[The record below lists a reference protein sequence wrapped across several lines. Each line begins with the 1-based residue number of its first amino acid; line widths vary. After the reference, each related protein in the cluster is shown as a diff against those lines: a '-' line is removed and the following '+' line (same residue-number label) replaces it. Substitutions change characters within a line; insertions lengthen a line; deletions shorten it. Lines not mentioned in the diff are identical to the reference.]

1 MSTPIRHH
9 PDSATLMS
17 FAAGALA
24 EPLAAAC
31 SVHASMCAQC
41 RAELRDMELV
51 GAALLGST
59 PVHSG
64 KVAAPVKPPE
74 PILAERAS
82 NDRSAIS
89 EALPAPIATR
99 YGLTLEQIPWKR
111 LAPGIWQHRLELSP
125 GAQGELYFI
134 KLAPGCPL
142 PLHGHT
148 GVELTVVLT
157 GAFVDAFGEYRR
169 GDMQDIDHSI
179 EHQPLGDGDEGCIC
193 LVAAEGPY
201 LLKG

>member
-1 MSTPIRHH
+1 MTTIRHH

-31 SVHASMCAQC
+31 SVHASMCATC
-41 RAELRDMELV
+41 REALRDMELL
-51 GAALLGST
+51 GAALLGT
-59 PVHSG
+59 TDGSG
-64 KVAAPVKPPE
+64 ARVRAPVKPLETQERPE
-74 PILAERAS
+74 RDSLKKASANELPPPLARK
-82 NDRSAIS
+82 
-89 EALPAPIATR
+89 
-99 YGLTLEQIPWKR
+99 YGLALDQIPWKR
-111 LAPGIWQHRLELSP
+111 LAPGVWQHHLALSP

-134 KLAPGCPL
+134 KLAPGCRL

-148 GVELTVVLT
+148 GAELTVVLT
-157 GAFVDAFGEYRR
+157 GAFSDVSGEFRR
-169 GDMQDIDHSI
+169 GDLQDIDKI
-179 EHQPLGDGDEGCIC
+179 EHQPLGDRDEGCIC

>member
-1 MSTPIRHH
+1 MSTPIRRH

-31 SVHASMCAQC
+31 SVHVSMCAEC
-41 RAELRDMELV
+41 RGELRDMELV

-59 PVHSG
+59 PTRGG
-64 KVAAPVKPPE
+64 KVAAPVRPAE
-74 PILAERAS
+74 PVLAEHAS
-82 NDRSAIS
+82 NDRGGI
-89 EALPAPIATR
+89 EDALPAPIATR
-99 YGLTLEQIPWKR
+99 YSLTLDQIPWKR
-111 LAPGIWQHRLELSP
+111 LAPGVWQHCLALSP

-134 KLAPGCPL
+134 KLAPGCRL

-157 GAFVDAFGEYRR
+157 GAFVDASGEYRR
-169 GDMQDIDHSI
+169 GDMQDIDSSI
-179 EHQPLGDGDEGCIC
+179 EHQPVGDRDEGCIC

-201 LLKG
+201 LLKT